1 MFFFFICT
9 IYFKRIFQSIL
20 FFRIFPVHTLI
31 WIHTAISFS
40 GFSRSI
46 LLFGSIQLLGTL
58 EYCIQHW
65 PLAISLSYIA
75 VQSIPLTAIRRSSI
89 CHRQNHFATGILP
102 VCELKFGAW
111 HNLGNFPFNGFCYFN
126 STACCPLTAIV
137 FTLSYDM
144 LRGMNV
150 VFIDRVKW
158 TEKEVPELHVYFNKQ
173 LVRFKDCEA
182 ARHRSKTEGGQL
194 HRRHWETIKKKV
206 NNMLQKT

>member
-1 MFFFFICT
+1 MRYIRCHVAFGVFCQFMIKT
-9 IYFKRIFQSIL
+9 YFKVKMKSCSVFDLMLKPLNI
-20 FFRIFPVHTLI
+20 
-31 WIHTAISFS
+31 
-40 GFSRSI
+40 
-46 LLFGSIQLLGTL
+46 
-58 EYCIQHW
+58 YCIQHW

-194 HRRHWETIKKKV
+194 HRWHWETIKKKV